1 MAGLR
6 SWKQFWLKNIWFCKI
21 KVLLSALS
29 LDVSLHLGGRVCF
42 WGAVKY
48 VHSVFFS
55 LGLERWSEWCRG
67 GRFSYRYWRGVH
79 KEWQQEQQW
88 VKQTPPKQQSP
99 LALSCLTS
107 CSDSCSA
114 FSPTYRTGF
123 KSKGL
128 WKTVIDLLLASG
140 PGKKP
145 SLEGR
150 EKLHNM
156 TKCVN
161 DPLSESLWSVWKDVW
176 TRWLT
181 VFHKGKAQESQVI

>member
-42 WGAVKY
+42 WGAVEY

-128 WKTVIDLLLASG
+128 WETVIDLLLASG

-161 DPLSESLWSVWKDVW
+161 DPLLESLCSVWKDVW

-181 VFHKGKAQESQVI
+181 VLHKGKAQESQVI

>member
-6 SWKQFWLKNIWFCKI
+6 SWKQFGLKNIWFCRI
-21 KVLLSALS
+21 EVLLIDLPLA
-29 LDVSLHLGGRVCF
+29 VSLCFGDRVCF
-42 WGAVKY
+42 WGAVEY
-48 VHSVFFS
+48 VHSASFS
-55 LGLERWSEWCRG
+55 LGLERWSEWWRR
-67 GRFSYRYWRGVH
+67 GRFSYRHWRGVH
-79 KEWQQEQQW
+79 KEWHQEQQW

-107 CSDSCSA
+107 CSDSCSG
-114 FSPTYRTGF
+114 FSPTSRTGF

-128 WKTVIDLLLASG
+128 WETVIDLLLATG

-150 EKLHNM
+150 EKLHSM

-181 VFHKGKAQESQVI
+181 VLHKGKAQESQVI